1 MQSSTRHDE
10 AAGWVRFGGWLHQ
23 HFFWLLLVCYVLA
36 GVAPRPGEAIRE
48 TTVRL
53 PGGGQHHVTM
63 LLLALLLFCAA
74 AVIQWSHVRELVSRP
89 SLLLWALAPIWV
101 GPALVVSLVGM
112 ALPHLLPSSYA
123 VGVLVGLALVASM
136 PVANSSAGWTQNAG
150 GNVALSLG
158 LIVVSIVLCP
168 LATPNM
174 LKLMGLALSAGETAK
189 IEQFVAQFTGAKF
202 MAWVI
207 LPSLAGGVAAH
218 FAGADRVARAKPLL
232 RLISLLDILVLNYAN
247 ASLAVRKIWENETG
261 FALLGVAGL
270 TAAGSLL
277 GVLMAV
283 LLSRLCRLPAES
295 RIAMMFGLS
304 MKHTG
309 LGLVL
314 AGEVAALR
322 SEPRVI
328 LVILLATL
336 VQHIV
341 AAGIDRWLQHEQR
354 VQ

>member
-1 MQSSTRHDE
+1 MDSAARNDE
-10 AAGWVRFGGWLHQ
+10 TVGWVRFGGWLHQ

-36 GVAPRPGEAIRE
+36 GLAPKPGEAIRE
-48 TTVRL
+48 TNVRL
-53 PGGGQHHVTM
+53 PGGGEHHVTM

-74 AVIQWSHVRELVSRP
+74 AVIQWSHVRELAARP
-89 SLLLWALAPIWV
+89 SLLLWALVPIWV
-101 GPALVVSLVGM
+101 GPAIVVALLGIV
-112 ALPHLLPSSYA
+112 LPHLLPA
-123 VGVLVGLALVASM
+123 THVVGILVGLALVASM

-158 LIVVSIVLCP
+158 LIVVSIILCP

-174 LKLMGLALSAGETAK
+174 LKLMGLALSVDETAK
-189 IEQFVAQFTGAKF
+189 IEQFVAQFTGGKF

-207 LPSLAGGVAAH
+207 LPSLAGGLAAH
-218 FAGADRVARAKPLL
+218 FAGAQRIARAKPML

-261 FALLGVAGL
+261 FALLGAAAL

-283 LLSRLCRLPAES
+283 ALGRLCRLGAES
-295 RIAMMFGLS
+295 RTAMLFGLS

-309 LGLVL
+309 LALVL
-314 AGEVAALR
+314 AGEVEAL
-322 SEPRVI
+322 SDEPRVI

-341 AAGIDRWLQHEQR
+341 AAGIDRWLQLR
-354 VQ
+354 RDTS